1 MTDEENLENSKDVTD
16 IVNQIRVKNNIY
28 FNKDKFIPNT
38 LAGDIIYDNFDTM
51 NFTGINR
58 GFIVINSKDSEIYRY
73 NDGVYLDD
81 GDRFVKAVAR
91 QVLGDKAT
99 NQRITEV
106 VTAVKQFIG
115 LLVER
120 EQLNNYLTLIN
131 LQNGIYDIETGT
143 LLPHDKKYY
152 FTNKM
157 NIIYNKDAQCPA
169 ILKFMGEVHNKED
182 IEIIQELFGYCMYP
196 SYEYHKIFFLIGNGR
211 NGKSTEL
218 GIIRSF
224 IGKKNISSATIHDL
238 IESEFNAAQLFGKLA
253 NISGDIGLDM
263 VKDTGII
270 KRLSGG
276 DSIMAQYKFGH
287 PFEFINFAKLIYACN
302 NPPEIKD
309 TSDAMWGRMIHITFP
324 NTFLDNQ
331 PGTDPNIIDKLTTE
345 KELSGLFNWAMIGL
359 KRLKVN
365 GKFSYNKTV
374 EENRMAYERKAD
386 PIKGFVQDN
395 LEYREGST
403 VTRSNMSRIYAAWCK
418 DQKIATINDV
428 WFSRKLKDALPGC
441 YSMRTTV
448 SDGNDSGRIHV
459 YMNVVIKNDSYQ
471 QSVSTTIGN
480 SPQQQLDFY
489 ESLSD
494 RIKNLITCIEMHGEP
509 MTIGELVLE
518 GFDIEFIHKCID
530 QGIITK
536 NPDETIRVC

>member
-1 MTDEENLENSKDVTD
+1 MTDEETIEDFEGITD
-16 IVNQIRVKNNIY
+16 IVIQIRKKNNIY

-38 LAGDIIYDNFDTM
+38 LAGDIIYDNFDTV

-73 NDGVYLDD
+73 SDGVYLDD

-115 LLVER
+115 LVIER
-120 EQLNNYLTLIN
+120 EQLNNYITMIN
-131 LQNGIYDIETGT
+131 LQNGIYDIKTGT

-152 FTNKM
+152 FTHKM
-157 NIIYNKDAQCPA
+157 NIVYNKDAQCPA
-169 ILKFMGEVHNKED
+169 IMKFMGEVHNKED

-218 GIIRSF
+218 NIIRSF
-224 IGKKNISSATIHDL
+224 LGKKNISSATIQAL
-238 IESEFNAAQLFGKLA
+238 IECEFTAAQLFGKLA
-253 NISGDIGLDM
+253 NISGDIGLSM

-276 DSIMAQYKFGH
+276 DSIMAQHKFGH

-309 TSDAMWGRMIHITFP
+309 TSDSMWGRMLHITFP
-324 NTFLDNQ
+324 NTFLDNM

-345 KELSGLFNWAMIGL
+345 EELSGLFNWAMDGL
-359 KRLKVN
+359 KRLKST

-386 PIKGFVQDN
+386 PIKGFVQDK
-395 LEYREGST
+395 LEYSDGATLPKEFVWKLYST
-403 VTRSNMSRIYAAWCK
+403 WCK
-418 DQKIATINDV
+418 EQKVSAINEQ
-428 WFSRKLKDALPGC
+428 WFSRRLKDALPGC
-441 YSMRTTV
+441 YPTRIRITPG
-448 SDGNDSGRIHV
+448 DDSSKEQI
-459 YMNVVIKNDSYQ
+459 YMNMMLKDGSDQ
-471 QSVSTTIGN
+471 LPLPVSIEQT
-480 SPQQQLDFY
+480 SPQQKLDVK

-494 RIKNLITCIEMHGEP
+494 RINSLISCIEMHGEP
-509 MTIGELVLE
+509 MTDEELEEE
-518 GFDIEFIHKCID
+518 GFDEEFINKCIEK
-530 QGIITK
+530 GIIHK
-536 NPDETIRVC
+536 KPDNTIGV